1 MLTPE
6 HIAEIQNLAMRDSFG
21 LRGQSLEGRAI
32 VALLADRAEL
42 AGELQEVKRASIEYH
57 IGECSPAARL
67 DAIVAR
73 LEGK

>member
-6 HIAEIQNLAMRDSFG
+6 QIAEIQNLAMRDSFG

-42 AGELQEVKRASIEYH
+42 AGELREAVKAGCTKE
-57 IGECSPAARL
+57 PAMAGRIY
-67 DAIVAR
+67 AIVAR
-73 LEGK
+73 LEGR